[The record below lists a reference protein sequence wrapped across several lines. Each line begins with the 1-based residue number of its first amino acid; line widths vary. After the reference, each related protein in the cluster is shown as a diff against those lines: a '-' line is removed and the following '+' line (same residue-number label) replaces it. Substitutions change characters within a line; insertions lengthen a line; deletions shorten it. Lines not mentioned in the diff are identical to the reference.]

1 MEHGRMSH
9 QRRETKLGGDT
20 RDIWGG
26 ASVGGGCG
34 HQTGVGSGAGG
45 GVAHQ
50 AGCGVAGFDD
60 PEWGAEEVWG
70 GEELERGLADEWCP
84 PSGMELWYEGGG
96 AGLVEAAGGCV
107 EGEVVGCRASEGA
120 SEFTASKS
128 FEGAVE
134 GYVFKKGGRGV
145 GYYVDKGPWVQGRL
159 AGRAGGVEEELVGV
173 GSCVEPV
180 VIRLA

>member
-1 MEHGRMSH
+1 M
-9 QRRETKLGGDT
+9 
-20 RDIWGG
+20 
-26 ASVGGGCG
+26 
-34 HQTGVGSGAGG
+34 
-45 GVAHQ
+45 AHQ
-50 AGCGVAGFDD
+50 AGCGVAGVDD

-70 GEELERGLADEWCP
+70 GEELERGLADEWHP